1 VLVCSV
7 VVPIISIGF
16 IQVTHYTIALEVAL
30 GRHPI
35 VIMKTL
41 CPFAIV
47 RISAV
52 TLFIINL
59 QSVRFSVMNREIY
72 LKIRNLWSVMAE
84 IFLGDALV
92 ARRPALLRTIGI

>member
-1 VLVCSV
+1 MLVCSV
-7 VVPIISIGF
+7 IVPIISIGF

-41 CPFAIV
+41 PFAIR
-47 RISAV
+47 RIYAV
-52 TLFIINL
+52 TIFIIDL
-59 QSVRFSVMNREIY
+59 QSVRFGVLNREVY

-92 ARRPALLRTIGI
+92 ARRPKLLMTIGI